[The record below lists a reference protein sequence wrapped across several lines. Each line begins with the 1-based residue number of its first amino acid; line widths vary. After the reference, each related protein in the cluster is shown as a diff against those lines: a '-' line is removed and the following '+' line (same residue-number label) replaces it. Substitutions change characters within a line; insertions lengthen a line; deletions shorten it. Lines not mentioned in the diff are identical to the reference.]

1 MYRLIIW
8 DNCWAD
14 EFYTYGF
21 DIISE
26 SEYQRA
32 MLVLLTCDEALKE
45 KLEDNEFYFESNEFH
60 KFSFKDIVGTFEK
73 AESISEEE
81 RDTICQLFGDSR
93 GLTFTDEVLDIIGI
107 RNV

>member
-32 MLVLLTCDEALKE
+32 MLVLLTCDEALKK
-45 KLEDNEFYFESNEFH
+45 KLEDNEFYFGTNEFQIF
-60 KFSFKDIVGTFEK
+60 KFENIVEVFEE
-73 AESISEEE
+73 AEAISEEE
-81 RDTICQLFGDSR
+81 KDTICQLFGSSR